1 MQVVKRDGKFVDFDK
16 DKIRIAIGKANE
28 NVREE
33 DRVTSRQIENI
44 IKYIEEN
51 YKKRKRVLVE

>member
-44 IKYIEEN
+44 IK
-51 YKKRKRVLVE
+51 